1 MKVCR
6 VRTFFIQKLLE
17 SEPGISSMPKT
28 FPAKEVAPTQRQLS
42 SIEGWWSRVG
52 MNAIEE
58 KEVFRSVLVET
69 YTGSEEVAAVLDKS
83 ADHFE
88 ETGF

>member
-42 SIEGWWSRVG
+42 SIEG
-52 MNAIEE
+52 
-58 KEVFRSVLVET
+58 
-69 YTGSEEVAAVLDKS
+69 
-83 ADHFE
+83 
-88 ETGF
+88 